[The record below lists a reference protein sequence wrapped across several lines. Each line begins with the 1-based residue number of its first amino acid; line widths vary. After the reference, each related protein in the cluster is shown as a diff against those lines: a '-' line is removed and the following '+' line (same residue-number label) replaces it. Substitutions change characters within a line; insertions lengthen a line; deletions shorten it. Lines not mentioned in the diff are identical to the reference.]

1 METALLERIAI
12 NTEKIVENTRQ
23 KSSFYILLSE
33 KSTHIKTKFRP
44 LIQLDNDRK
53 YEMAL
58 VNLETYFSFP
68 NMDSSNHNFRY
79 SSDNGATWV
88 NINIPEGSYE
98 LVDINEYIQRI
109 MRENGHYDST
119 SDEYNI
125 TLEANNNTLKSVLN
139 IAANYMVDLTP
150 ENSVRSVLGFNALIY
165 SSGYNESENIV
176 NILSVT
182 SLRITSDIIGSS
194 YSNGSNENTIYSFF
208 PSVGPGYKII
218 EVPVN
223 LVYLPITM
231 NTISSMET
239 KLIDQ
244 NGKLINL
251 RGEELSIRFHIREA

>member
-1 METALLERIAI
+1 MERLLERIAI

-79 SSDNGATWV
+79 SPDNGATWV

-139 IAANYMVDLTP
+139 IAANYMVDFTP
-150 ENSVRSVLGFNALIY
+150 ENYVRSVLGFNALMY

>member
-1 METALLERIAI
+1 MERLLERIAI

-44 LIQLDNDRK
+44 LIQLDKDRK

-139 IAANYMVDLTP
+139 IAANYMVDFTP
-150 ENSVRSVLGFNALIY
+150 ENSVRSVLGFNALMY

>member
-139 IAANYMVDLTP
+139 IAANYMVDLTS

-165 SSGYNESENIV
+165 LSGYNESENIV

>member
-1 METALLERIAI
+1 METALLERIAT
-12 NTEKIVENTRQ
+12 NTEKTAKNTEQ

-33 KSTHIKTKFRP
+33 KSTHIRTKFRP
-44 LIQLDNDRK
+44 LIQLDKDRK

-58 VNLETYFSFP
+58 VNLETYYSFP
-68 NMDSSNHNFRY
+68 NIGSSNNNFRY
-79 SSDNGATWV
+79 SPDNGVTWV

-98 LVDINEYIQRI
+98 IVDINEYIQRI
-109 MRENGHYDST
+109 MRENGHYDT
-119 SDEYNI
+119 AAEEYYI
-125 TLEANNNTLKSVLN
+125 TLEPNNNTLKSVLG
-139 IAANYMVDLTP
+139 IPTNYKVDFTT
-150 ENSVRSVLGFNALIY
+150 ENSIRSVLGFKSKIY
-165 SSGYNESENIV
+165 SAGYNESENIV
-176 NILSVT
+176 NIISVN

-194 YSNGSNENTIYSFF
+194 YSNGSTENIIYSFF

-223 LVYLPITM
+223 LVYLPITV

-251 RGEELSIRFHIREA
+251 RGEELSIRFHIKEV

>member
-1 METALLERIAI
+1 MERLLERIAI

-79 SSDNGATWV
+79 SPDNGATWV